1 MTPVRWISLAAV
13 IGSIVLAIHAVD
25 ARLSPLAAA
34 PRFELSDGAP
44 SIDEL
49 VARLMAGLEAKDKA
63 AVDRCRVTKTEY
75 VDFVLPGAG
84 AVGDPPRHYNDQMND
99 YAWGTLNGKSIYF
112 RANLIDAYGGHH
124 YRIKGYEFRKGI
136 HDYAWYRAHQRITIF
151 LQAEDGNDTVLHT
164 GSIIE
169 VDGKYKFISLIN
181 D

>member
-1 MTPVRWISLAAV
+1 MIPVRWISLLAV
-13 IGSIVLAIHAVD
+13 IGSLFLAIHAVD
-25 ARLSPLAAA
+25 ARFSALPA
-34 PRFELSDGAP
+34 PGRFELSDGAS

-49 VARLMAGLEAKDKA
+49 IARLMVALEAKDKA
-63 AVDRCRVTKTEY
+63 SVDRCRVTKAEY
-75 VDFVLPGAG
+75 IDFVLPGAG

-112 RANLIDAYGGHH
+112 RANLMNDFGGHH
-124 YRIKGYEFRKGI
+124 YKIKGYEFRKGV

-151 LQAEDGNDTVLHT
+151 LEAENGHDAILHT

-169 VDGKYKFISLIN
+169 VNGKYKFISLIN